1 MLYQVLK
8 ASLMISHPIIPS
20 GTEPWYFYLINGFLN
35 FNVAF
40 ALALLVL
47 PLTFLMEYLLQR
59 FHGEW
64 WKGQLVLGKRKQVAG
79 CVVSGKPA

>member
-1 MLYQVLK
+1 
-8 ASLMISHPIIPS
+8 MISYFFSSS

-47 PLTFLMEYLLQR
+47 PLTSLMEYLLQR

-64 WKGQLVLGKRKQVAG
+64 LRRGGFSGRRQQVTRHTN
-79 CVVSGKPA
+79 K

>member
-1 MLYQVLK
+1 MSALLEQESKEVTCAATVLK
-8 ASLMISHPIIPS
+8 ASLMISHPFPS

-59 FHGEW
+59 FHGE
-64 WKGQLVLGKRKQVAG
+64 RA
-79 CVVSGKPA
+79 A

>member
-1 MLYQVLK
+1 
-8 ASLMISHPIIPS
+8 MIPYLFVHS

-47 PLTFLMEYLLQR
+47 PLTSLMEYLLQR

-64 WKGQLVLGKRKQVAG
+64 CKG
-79 CVVSGKPA
+79 